1 MENRENQSPASG
13 QETDLT
19 KAQNQQ
25 QPSGEQG
32 QQAGQSQFGQSQSDP
47 STGEQGQS
55 GLNPSQQAPSGQ
67 ADYGSAGQSDT
78 VTQQRSDI
86 EGGTATGQASGSQGG
101 SQFVGSQSQ
110 TDTSSGLIEEED
122 AFPERTGDGE

>member
-32 QQAGQSQFGQSQSDP
+32 QQTGQSQFGQSQSDP

-78 VTQQRSDI
+78 VTQQRRDI
-86 EGGTATGQASGSQGG
+86 EGGTATGQASGSQGS

-110 TDTSSGLIEEED
+110 TDTSSELIEEED
-122 AFPERTGDGE
+122 AFPERKGDGE